1 MAIIDGRFLSCGNK
15 NLYIKPTG
23 AGLPAIVIETAWGS
37 LSAEW
42 QPVQNELSKHTT
54 VISYDRAGY
63 GESPANIKPRS
74 GKQIISELYTL
85 LSNTGIPGPYMFIA
99 EAAGGFY
106 IQHFARLYPELVA
119 GLILVDSTTDRIFE
133 FDELD
138 APKFQEVL
146 SLHKR
151 MEGLKAF
158 TVMQEDDFN
167 KTVPHFLKDL
177 FPQFPEDL
185 QQQITAYMCDQQL
198 YKTVIDEYEALHESV
213 NSFREAG
220 DFPNVPVSI
229 LCRDPEI
236 MIATA
241 KQIGVPEDEAKLVE
255 ELWVKHSESL
265 QSLSD
270 DTSFQIV
277 KGGVSSLHLSHPQVI
292 VEEALKMLDKL
303 SGLSALMQE
312 GRVFEI

>member
-1 MAIIDGRFLSCGNK
+1 MAIIDGRYLSCGNK

-23 AGLPAIVIETAWGS
+23 SGLPTIVIETAWGS

-42 QPVQNELSKHTT
+42 QPIQDELSKHTT

-63 GESPANIKPRS
+63 GESPTNISPRS
-74 GKQIISELYTL
+74 SKQIVNELYTL
-85 LSNTGIPGPYMFIA
+85 LSNTGIPGPYLFIA
-99 EAAGGFY
+99 EASGGFY
-106 IQHFARLYPELVA
+106 IQHFARLYPELAA
-119 GLILVDSTTDRIFE
+119 GMILVDSTTSRIFE

-146 SLHKR
+146 SLHRR

-158 TVMQEDDFN
+158 TLMKEDDFN

-177 FPQFPEDL
+177 FPQFPKDL

-198 YKTVIDEYEALHESV
+198 YKTVIDEYEALRESV
-213 NSFREAG
+213 EQFANAG
-220 DFPNVPVSI
+220 DFPQIPLSI
-229 LCRDPEI
+229 LCRDPKI
-236 MIATA
+236 MIETA
-241 KQIGVPEDEAKLVE
+241 KQIGVPEEEAKLVE
-255 ELWVKHSESL
+255 DLWLAQSEAL
-265 QSLSD
+265 QSLSN
-270 DTSFQIV
+270 DTSFKIV
-277 KGGVSSLHLSHPQVI
+277 EGGVSSLHLSHPQI
-292 VEEALKMLDKL
+292 IIEESLKMLDKL